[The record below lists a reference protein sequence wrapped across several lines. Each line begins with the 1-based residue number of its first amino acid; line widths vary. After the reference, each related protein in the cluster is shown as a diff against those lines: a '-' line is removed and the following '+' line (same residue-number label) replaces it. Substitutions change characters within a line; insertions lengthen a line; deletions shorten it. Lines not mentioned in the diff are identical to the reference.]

1 MPNKSI
7 YKVVLV
13 GISGA
18 FMVVM
23 DQTIMN
29 VALPRIIAVFNE
41 TTDRAQ
47 LVVSAYMLASAI
59 TIPAAAFL
67 AERFGSKRVFLISEI
82 GFLAGSIFCGI
93 SWDLGS
99 LIAFRVLQGLAG
111 GVLITLTMAYIFT
124 NVPSENQGTA
134 MAMFGIPTMLA
145 PAIGPTLGGYLVDF
159 YSWRMVFY
167 VNIPIV
173 LIALVMGSAWMD
185 ETPVTSSSF
194 DLKGFVLAAIGFSS
208 ILYALSYAPT
218 WHWEDSRIIT
228 LLVIGSVSLFA
239 WVIVELRESQPLLDL
254 RIFKNAGYSIG
265 IGLSFITTF
274 GLFSLEFLLPVFL
287 QTVRG
292 FSAFHSGLMV
302 LPQVFGSIV
311 TLPISGRIYDKIGPR
326 VPVVLGL
333 LVTGL
338 ASLWMQSL
346 DVTTPD
352 DTLRMILFIRGM
364 GIGLAMM
371 PVTTYALS
379 TVSQRM
385 TGQASSLLNVSKTVF
400 VSLGVAL
407 FATMLDTFQKTN
419 LSLMVQTV
427 TPDSAVAMQVL
438 SQIQIRLMQAGTT
451 PDMAHNQAVVLLYE
465 IVNQRALVTAFQMD
479 YVISALVVLVGIP
492 AAFLLPS
499 GRVEK
504 SGTQAATVI

>member
-59 TIPAAAFL
+59 TIPAAAYL

-93 SWDLGS
+93 SWDLAS

-124 NVPSENQGTA
+124 NVPSENRGTA

-173 LIALVMGSAWMD
+173 LIALIMGSAWMD
-185 ETPVTSSSF
+185 ETPIISSSF

-218 WHWEDSRIIT
+218 WHWEDPRIIT
-228 LLVIGSVSLFA
+228 LLIIGSVSIFV

-254 RIFKNAGYSIG
+254 RIFKNVGYSIG

-352 DTLRMILFIRGM
+352 ETLRMILFIRGM

-427 TPDSAVAMQVL
+427 TPDSGVAMQVL
-438 SQIQIRLMQAGTT
+438 SQIQIRLMQSGAA
-451 PDMAHNQAVVLLYE
+451 PDLAHNQAVVLLYE
-465 IVNQRALVTAFQMD
+465 IVNQRALVTAFEMD

-499 GRVEK
+499 GRIKK
-504 SGTQAATVI
+504 SSMDTAPVI